1 MQELAVKNSLQL
13 YLSEIDTYP
22 LLSREKEYELAKVYY
37 DDGDLNAANSLIV
50 SNLRFVVKI
59 ASEYVKYGFHALD
72 LIQEGT
78 LGLMRAV
85 KKFNPY
91 KGYRLISYAV
101 WWIKSQIHNY
111 IMKFWSQ
118 IKIGTTQAERK
129 LFQRISKAKIELG
142 INDDKLSKR
151 DVKKIANHFGVKEKD
166 VKDMEIR
173 MASRDYSLDQ
183 SQGEDSI
190 SPINILSG
198 KYESQEDLI
207 IADENREL
215 SNKGIKKGFDKL
227 SDREKEIIRG
237 RFFAS
242 PTVTLKQLGY
252 KYRISKERVRQIEA
266 GALKKLRFEV
276 TKLTN
281 SKEKLSASLHYRE
294 EI

>member
-1 MQELAVKNSLQL
+1 MQELAVKNSLQV
-13 YLSEIDTYP
+13 YLNEIDTYP

-59 ASEYVKYGFHALD
+59 ASEYVKYGFNALD

-91 KGYRLISYAV
+91 MGYRLISYAV
-101 WWIKSQIHNY
+101 WWIKAQIHNY

>member
-1 MQELAVKNSLQL
+1 MQELAVKNSLQI
-13 YLSEIDTYP
+13 YLNEIDTYP

-118 IKIGTTQAERK
+118 VKVGTTQAERK

-142 INDDKLSKR
+142 INDDKLSEN

-166 VKDMEIR
+166 VKNMEIR

-190 SPINILSG
+190 SPINLLSG

-215 SNKGIKKGFDKL
+215 SSKGIKKGFDKL

-242 PTVTLKQLGY
+242 PTVTLKQLGD